1 LSKEKKF
8 AWCSWIAGIAIGLM
22 PLLAHVLLYVAA
34 KPEKGWAENWAPDLL
49 FITISNSGLAALSV
63 FVRMATGD
71 LEMNKFSPRLIIV
84 WVILLLSFA
93 AAAIL
98 YGVDVIGQGNDATWI
113 VAVVLIISSGICSLN
128 FELAMVDLEK

>member
-1 LSKEKKF
+1 
-8 AWCSWIAGIAIGLM
+8 M

-49 FITISNSGLAALSV
+49 FITISNFGLAALSV

-71 LEMNKFSPRLIIV
+71 
-84 WVILLLSFA
+84 
-93 AAAIL
+93 
-98 YGVDVIGQGNDATWI
+98 
-113 VAVVLIISSGICSLN
+113 ISSGICSLN